1 MSPYISLYLPISPYI
16 SPKQAR
22 FREQQQQ
29 QRLLAKHRLPSAYGV
44 RDEANPPPPAHI
56 AHAAALQTA
65 RVTVR

>member
-1 MSPYISLYLPISPYI
+1 M
-16 SPKQAR
+16 QAR

-29 QRLLAKHRLPSAYGV
+29 QRLLAKHRLPSAYGA

-56 AHAAALQTA
+56 AHAAALHTA